1 MSLSEVDT
9 MNFQQSVALLLVL
22 AQSIVMGSARTMTEE
37 ERDECFEQ
45 NPFDRRDDIRS
56 FVARK
61 DVSRG
66 MKLTPE
72 GDITETAPR
81 EVTPLWGEKM
91 PQLTKT
97 SLSCFQKDKIV
108 AGDLCETA
116 YKITRCLF
124 AVQQSIS
131 TNNNLSS

>member
-1 MSLSEVDT
+1 

-66 MKLTPE
+66 MKCFF
-72 GDITETAPR
+72 
-81 EVTPLWGEKM
+81 
-91 PQLTKT
+91 
-97 SLSCFQKDKIV
+97 SCVLQ
-108 AGDLCETA
+108 A
-116 YKITRCLF
+116 
-124 AVQQSIS
+124 QQV
-131 TNNNLSS
+131 